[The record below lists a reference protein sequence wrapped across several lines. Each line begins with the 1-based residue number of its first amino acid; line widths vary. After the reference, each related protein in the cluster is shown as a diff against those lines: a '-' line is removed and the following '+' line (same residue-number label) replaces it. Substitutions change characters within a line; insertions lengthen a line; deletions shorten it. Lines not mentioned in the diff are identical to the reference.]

1 MASILFGVTVIPAQA
16 ARLFEALLEFQEE
29 RKQKQAQSMGKSIRL
44 KREKIRSDDWEMDDE
59 IELKAFLKK
68 RYDKGEL
75 LDSRIS
81 CQSCGARCHRIDS
94 IFCFSCGEKL

>member
-29 RKQKQAQSMGKSIRL
+29 RKRKQAQSMGETMRL
-44 KREKIRSDDWEMDDE
+44 KREKSRADE
-59 IELKAFLKK
+59 EVDGKIELKAFLKE

-81 CQSCGARCHRIDS
+81 CHSCGARCHRIDS
-94 IFCFSCGEKL
+94 IYCFSCGEKL

>member
-16 ARLFEALLEFQEE
+16 AKLFEALLEFQEE
-29 RKQKQAQSMGKSIRL
+29 RKRKQAQSIGETIRL
-44 KREKIRSDDWEMDDE
+44 KRGADEEMDDE
-59 IELKAFLKK
+59 IELKAFLKQ

-81 CQSCGARCHRIDS
+81 CHSCGARCHRIDS
-94 IFCFSCGEKL
+94 IYCFSCGEKL